1 MHRFSFVAV
10 VVLVFTQPNAYAV
23 ENLTVQQWIDSFVDT
38 CVGSGSNSFVSG
50 SLTGAGTVSL
60 KKFLAD
66 GTLSGEVQATHET
79 YRLLSDGIS
88 DKMSAVAA
96 GEADK
101 VRDCLAPVRQ
111 TLVQVMNLQLI
122 GNSNLKQ
129 LYILS
134 PDEDKIMRA
143 LAITRG
149 EDGQTGKNVAIKKL
163 LEQTG
168 LSDIRF
174 RTTMRMLTSK
184 VFANELSYPKLV
196 QSGTGMASIVMVDSV
211 SLWDDGEDYIIKMGY
226 AK

>member
-1 MHRFSFVAV
+1 M
-10 VVLVFTQPNAYAV
+10 
-23 ENLTVQQWIDSFVDT
+23 
-38 CVGSGSNSFVSG
+38 SN
-50 SLTGAGTVSL
+50 
-60 KKFLAD
+60 
-66 GTLSGEVQATHET
+66 GEVSKAGVTARRLPPVPTSISNPVSHAAASSPHGNGAPLVSIVGTEATHET